1 MNTLLIRGGRPL
13 HGQVTISGSK
23 NAVLPMLAAAALFRE
38 PIRLRGCPD
47 LTDVDVALEILR
59 CLGAKTHRQGKTI
72 EVDPRTICRWQ
83 IPGDL
88 MCRMRGSVFFAG
100 PLLARM
106 GQCELGVPGGCP
118 IGARPVDF
126 HADGFRKLGA
136 RQNGIVFSG
145 PLIGTEIVLPY
156 PSVGATEN
164 LLMAALGASGT
175 TIIQNAAR
183 EPEIVCLCDFLR
195 RGGCRIHGDG
205 SSQIT
210 VYGGLPTGADFAVI
224 PDRMEAATFACAA
237 ACAGGEVCLEQADH
251 THLTAV
257 LDVLERSGCRIHRE
271 EKRII
276 LTCHG
281 LHSPGVITT
290 APYPGFPTDAQA
302 PMLAAMTRAEGETII
317 RETVF
322 DRRMGHLSGLHA
334 LGARIDAFDNTARIT
349 GKTHLQGAELTATD
363 LRGGGALAVAAL
375 AAQGESRIGGIH
387 HILRGYEDFD
397 GKLRMLGADAR
408 LIQVPG

>member
-1 MNTLLIRGGRPL
+1 
-13 HGQVTISGSK
+13 
-23 NAVLPMLAAAALFRE
+23 MLAAAVLFRE

-47 LTDVDVALEILR
+47 LTDVDAALEILTF
-59 CLGAKTHRQGKTI
+59 LGAEIHRQGSQI
-72 EVDPRTICRWQ
+72 EIDPRTICRWQ
-83 IPGDL
+83 IPGEL
-88 MCRMRGSVFFAG
+88 MHRMRGSVFFTG
-100 PLLARM
+100 PLLARF

-126 HADGFRKLGA
+126 HAAGFHTLGA
-136 RQNGIVFSG
+136 RQEGNIFSG
-145 PLIGTEIVLPY
+145 SLTGGEIVLPY

-164 LLMAALGASGT
+164 LLMAALGAAGT
-175 TIIQNAAR
+175 TIIRNAAR
-183 EPEIVCLCDFLR
+183 EPEISCLCDFLR
-195 RGGCRIHGDG
+195 QGGCRIEGDG
-205 SSQIT
+205 TGEIT
-210 VYGGLPTGADFAVI
+210 IQGGLPTGADVTVI

-237 ACAGGEVCLEQADH
+237 ACAGGEILLEQVNH

-257 LDVLERSGCRIHRE
+257 LDALERAGCSIRRE
-271 EKRII
+271 HKRII

-281 LHSPGVITT
+281 LTSPGVITT

-322 DRRMGHLSGLHA
+322 DRRMGHLDGLRA
-334 LGARIDAFDNTARIT
+334 LGARIDAFENTARIT
-349 GKTHLQGAELTATD
+349 GKAHLHGAELTATD

-397 GKLRMLGADAR
+397 GKLRQLGAEAR
-408 LIQVPG
+408 VIQVPG